1 MMVMASFKKTYTNTL
16 APRTVIVSAPDST
29 ADHCQHMPRPETPGK
44 SQSSLAQSLVRSLLL
59 FPGSLCTHKVL
70 FVPSKSLFPQSCGS
84 SIIKSHLLVA
94 KTLPA
99 NEGDTRDVG
108 STPGSGRAA
117 GEGDGKPLQYSR
129 LGNPMDRGGWRATV
143 QGSMKSRT

>member
-1 MMVMASFKKTYTNTL
+1 MVMASFKKTYTNTL

-84 SIIKSHLLVA
+84 SIIKSHWASKSNSLQVLRPFARSPGWESV
-94 KTLPA
+94 
-99 NEGDTRDVG
+99 VG
-108 STPGSGRAA
+108 PRTF
-117 GEGDGKPLQYSR
+117 
-129 LGNPMDRGGWRATV
+129 ATV
-143 QGSMKSRT
+143 QELLWYNHSPVCGSSAPLLCSGANGNLL

>member
-1 MMVMASFKKTYTNTL
+1 MVGVMMVMASFKKTYTNTL

-84 SIIKSHLLVA
+84 SIIKSHWASKSNSLGVLSPFA
-94 KTLPA
+94 M
-99 NEGDTRDVG
+99 
-108 STPGSGRAA
+108 SPGW
-117 GEGDGKPLQYSR
+117 EICC
-129 LGNPMDRGGWRATV
+129 GNNSCAINFSFIQV
-143 QGSMKSRT
+143 QFYDF